1 MKDAANKAELDRIRN
16 ERARFMEAAKRKALS
31 NKKHEEDK
39 NNKKQKLDAC
49 KKQIALYSEEVIR

>member
-39 NNKKQKLDAC
+39 NNKK
-49 KKQIALYSEEVIR
+49 